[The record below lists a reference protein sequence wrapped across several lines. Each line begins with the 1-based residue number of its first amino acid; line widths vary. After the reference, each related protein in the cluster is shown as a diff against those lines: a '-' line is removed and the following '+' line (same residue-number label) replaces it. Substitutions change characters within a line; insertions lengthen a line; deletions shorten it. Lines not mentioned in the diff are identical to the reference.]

1 MEVSG
6 PTMLIQI
13 QFLEADSLGKAKAH
27 PRMLCE
33 GAGERNARILKLH
46 SWKPACAQ
54 LYLLNK

>member
-1 MEVSG
+1 
-6 PTMLIQI
+6 MLIQI
-13 QFLEADSLGKAKAH
+13 KFLAPDSLGKAKTH

-33 GAGERNARILKLH
+33 GAGEQNARILKLH

>member
-1 MEVSG
+1 
-6 PTMLIQI
+6 MLIQI
-13 QFLEADSLGKAKAH
+13 KFLAPDSLEKAKTH

-33 GAGERNARILKLH
+33 GAGEQNARILKLH